1 MKQLLL
7 LRWLKLLVGF
17 VICLSLVTITGA
29 LFIFTP
35 SHLDDPTP
43 QADAYFGFAVAGVGD
58 VNGDEIPDFLVGAP
72 HQDVGD
78 KSNQGQAFVFS
89 GATNNLLLTLD
100 NPISQAFAY
109 FGTAV
114 AGVED
119 INGDGVADLM
129 VGVDGQNVGNNYYQG
144 QAFVYSG
151 VDGSLLLT
159 LDNPTPQS
167 FAYFGS
173 PVAEAGDVNGDGTP
187 DLLVGAQYQ
196 NVDSYVDQGQAF
208 VFSGTDGSLLLTLD
222 DPTPQ
227 AFAYFGNAVAGVE
240 DINGDEVVDLL
251 VGAHD
256 QDVGNNNDQGQAFVF
271 SGTDGSLILTLDD
284 PIPQETARFGSAV
297 AGAGDV
303 NGDGVFDLLVGAYAQ
318 TIGGISYRGQV
329 FVFSGIDGSLIFT
342 LNNPTP
348 NAASFGYKAA
358 NVGDVNGDGLPD
370 FLVGAHS
377 QTVNGNNL
385 QGQAYVF
392 SGSDGRLLHTL
403 DDPTPQ
409 AYAYFGFAVAGAGDV
424 NSDGL
429 ADLLVGAYSQ
439 TVGGNE
445 FQGKAFVFV
454 SGESGEMEI
463 QIDIQPGSDPNI
475 INLEHTR
482 RIQVALLSA
491 GDFDAPVVVNE
502 DSLTFGRTGDEDSLL
517 RNHGVPNCRALDV
530 NVDGLP
536 DLVCAFRTQRTG
548 FVCSDTVGTLHGM
561 TLDGTLIAGQDSV
574 VIEPCR
580 P

>member
-187 DLLVGAQYQ
+187 DLLVGAEYQ

-227 AFAYFGNAVAGVE
+227 AFAYFGNAVAGSK
-240 DINGDEVVDLL
+240 I
-251 VGAHD
+251 
-256 QDVGNNNDQGQAFVF
+256 
-271 SGTDGSLILTLDD
+271 
-284 PIPQETARFGSAV
+284 
-297 AGAGDV
+297 
-303 NGDGVFDLLVGAYAQ
+303 
-318 TIGGISYRGQV
+318 
-329 FVFSGIDGSLIFT
+329 
-342 LNNPTP
+342 
-348 NAASFGYKAA
+348 
-358 NVGDVNGDGLPD
+358 
-370 FLVGAHS
+370 
-377 QTVNGNNL
+377 
-385 QGQAYVF
+385 
-392 SGSDGRLLHTL
+392 
-403 DDPTPQ
+403 
-409 AYAYFGFAVAGAGDV
+409 
-424 NSDGL
+424 
-429 ADLLVGAYSQ
+429 
-439 TVGGNE
+439 
-445 FQGKAFVFV
+445 
-454 SGESGEMEI
+454 
-463 QIDIQPGSDPNI
+463 
-475 INLEHTR
+475 
-482 RIQVALLSA
+482 
-491 GDFDAPVVVNE
+491 
-502 DSLTFGRTGDEDSLL
+502 
-517 RNHGVPNCRALDV
+517 
-530 NVDGLP
+530 
-536 DLVCAFRTQRTG
+536 
-548 FVCSDTVGTLHGM
+548 
-561 TLDGTLIAGQDSV
+561 
-574 VIEPCR
+574 
-580 P
+580 